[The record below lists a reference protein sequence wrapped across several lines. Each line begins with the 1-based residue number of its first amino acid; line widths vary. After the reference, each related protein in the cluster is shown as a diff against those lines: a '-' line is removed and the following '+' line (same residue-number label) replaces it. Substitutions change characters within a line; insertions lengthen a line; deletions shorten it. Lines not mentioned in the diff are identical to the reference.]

1 MKRLPGFL
9 RSPALQ
15 PTLLALAI
23 GLGSASPARAAS
35 YYEDALQRFEA
46 KDYSG
51 AIIQLKNALRNEP
64 NKLAIQFLLG
74 RALQQNGDVVAAEV
88 AYIEAIR
95 LGISR
100 SEVAVP
106 LAQVMVAQGRQR
118 EMLAHPQ
125 LQPSGLPTD
134 RQVKRCSYTAND
146 MIFPRNKFSQG
157 SARRNQLVI
166 DARITLPVSSAP

>member
-134 RQVKRCSYTAND
+134 VLQTLLLLRAGAIV
-146 MIFPRNKFSQG
+146 
-157 SARRNQLVI
+157 LVV
-166 DARITLPVSSAP
+166 RLPA